1 MSDETLSPPSTLKNA
16 LMRFIR
22 STGVVNRSAAESLD
36 AEWKRIVGPELG
48 RRSTARKVR
57 DGIVEVVV
65 TNSATLEELRG
76 YMHETVLE
84 QMKTSLPQSNI
95 RSIRYVRAR

>member
-65 TNSATLEELRG
+65 TNSATGEVIRKIPTEEVIRVAHSIDALKG
-76 YMHETVLE
+76 VLYST
-84 QMKTSLPQSNI
+84 KI
-95 RSIRYVRAR
+95 

>member
-1 MSDETLSPPSTLKNA
+1 VSDEMMSQPGTLKNA
-16 LMRFIR
+16 LLRFIR
-22 STGVVNRSAAESLD
+22 SKGVVNQSAKESLD

-57 DGIVEVVV
+57 DGVVEVVV
-65 TNSATLEELRG
+65 SNSATLEELRG

-84 QMKTSLPQSNI
+84 QMKVSLPQSGI